1 MGKLSDVFV
10 HSWNLSSAQI
20 KSLHSDPDQFLE
32 EVRKLRDYTP
42 LFTTAE
48 SGSDV
53 FFQNTLHKIESG
65 MVAQTASSL
74 NGVLIT

>member
-1 MGKLSDVFV
+1 M
-10 HSWNLSSAQI
+10 A
-20 KSLHSDPDQFLE
+20 
-32 EVRKLRDYTP
+32 KLRLVGGELVDVDYTGIRLTSGGLVKGVP
-42 LFTTAE
+42 STEE
-48 SGSDV
+48 STDV

>member
-1 MGKLSDVFV
+1 MSKIRLT
-10 HSWNLSSAQI
+10 SSGLVDIDFTGIRLTSGGLIQGSPTI
-20 KSLHSDPDQFLE
+20 TE
-32 EVRKLRDYTP
+32 EST
-42 LFTTAE
+42 
-48 SGSDV
+48 DV